1 MLLGGKVAVIYGGA
15 GAIGGAVARNF
26 AREGARLFLAGRHLD
41 KVEAVAR
48 EIADAGGQAD
58 AQQVDAFDEAAIER
72 HLLGV
77 VRNAG
82 RIDIEFNAVGLP
94 VVQGIPLTDLKAT
107 DFVAPIASWTTTQ
120 FLTAR
125 AAARHMLQQ
134 RSGVILTL
142 SASPARLAVA
152 MTGGFGVACAAIE
165 GLSRTLAAE
174 LSPQGVRVVC
184 IRSHRISETLRAADP
199 DFPMERDT
207 FRRLIED
214 MTLLKRLPSLADVAH
229 TAAFLASDRAAA
241 MTGAVANLIC
251 GMSVD

>member
-1 MLLGGKVAVIYGGA
+1 MLLGGKVAVIHGGA

-26 AREGARLFLAGRHLD
+26 AREGATVFLAGRHLD

-58 AQQVDAFDEAAIER
+58 AQQVDALDEAAIER

-94 VVQGIPLTDLKAT
+94 VVQGIPLTDLKQA

-134 RSGVILTL
+134 RSGVD
-142 SASPARLAVA
+142 PDP
-152 MTGGFGVACAAIE
+152 FGVA
-165 GLSRTLAAE
+165 
-174 LSPQGVRVVC
+174 
-184 IRSHRISETLRAADP
+184 RAARGRHDGRIWCCLCGDRGP
-199 DFPMERDT
+199 VTDA
-207 FRRLIED
+207 RR
-214 MTLLKRLPSLADVAH
+214 RAQSAGRSCRVHPV
-229 TAAFLASDRAAA
+229 ASDQRNASRRGPRFSD
-241 MTGAVANLIC
+241 GARYL
-251 GMSVD
+251 